1 MTVIGWPPFPV
12 PDVLPR
18 IVIMAAVTPYA
29 LGRFRAHTDFGP
41 RADDFTGVIVDDQVA
56 PLAALL
62 PSAPDLDALLAD
74 WPANLKLVGDA
85 VEESRAGQRWA
96 DLVRPVSDFA
106 RLAPLRPGQ
115 IFQSGANYQTHVV
128 QLMMASAAE
137 QGDDDPEATRR
148 QATELMAERAAS
160 GTPYVFIGLASA
172 ICGPDDNVVLPDIG
186 TQHDWELELGVVIGT
201 EAYRVPADDALR
213 VVAGYLIAN
222 DLTTRDRVFRPD
234 MPGLGTD
241 WLAGKNS
248 PTFLPLGPWL
258 VPAPFVPDPA
268 RLRVTL
274 KLNGQTMQDETTAD
288 MIFGVPELIAHIS
301 AITPLRPGDL
311 ILTGSP
317 AGNGA
322 HYGRYLQPGDVM
334 EATITGGAIDLGT
347 QHNRCIAP

>member
-1 MTVIGWPPFPV
+1 
-12 PDVLPR
+12 
-18 IVIMAAVTPYA
+18 MAAGTSFA

-41 RADDFTGVIVDDQVA
+41 RADDFTGVVVGSDVA
-56 PLAALL
+56 PLAALF
-62 PSAPDLDALLAD
+62 PAAPDLDALLAG
-74 WPANLKLVGDA
+74 WPTQLKLLSDVVDEA
-85 VEESRAGQRWA
+85 RAGRRWA
-96 DLVRPVSDFA
+96 GLARPVTDFA

-115 IFQSGANYQTHVV
+115 IFQSGDNYKTHVMEE
-128 QLMMASAAE
+128 QAA
-137 QGDDDPEATRR
+137 R
-148 QATELMAERAAS
+148 

-201 EAYRVPADDALR
+201 EAYRVGAKDALSH
-213 VVAGYLIAN
+213 VAGYVIAN

-241 WLAGKNS
+241 WLAGKNA

-268 RLRVTL
+268 SLQVTL
-274 KLNGQTMQDETTAD
+274 KLNGETMQDGTTAD
-288 MIFGVPELIAHIS
+288 MIFGVPELIAHVS

-311 ILTGSP
+311 LLTGSP
-317 AGNGA
+317 AGTGA

-334 EATITGGAIDLGT
+334 EATITGLGT
-347 QHNRCIAP
+347 QRNRCVQP